1 MRFVILFSVAA
12 LISAGCNRNSSSAS
26 KSSPTSTPQS
36 LTVQDLVLTEA
47 DLAGCKLDR
56 QGESVIRVL
65 SQSFNCGPGATPD
78 PRVTEIVSFTD
89 NTVQDAERNIGNMW
103 STMDAARDY
112 IRKVVLARPVIPES
126 LEISN
131 AKDRF
136 GTIGADQEYVYC
148 ATFSDGVTRAVEY
161 FGAFR
166 HRNLRVEW
174 SAFQTNGDCTSPSR
188 AQDLGKMAA
197 AQQIGKLKSRL
208 PAGFITVPTITPTVV
223 PNR

>member
-1 MRFVILFSVAA
+1 MRFVIAFLLVA
-12 LISAGCNRNSSSAS
+12 LLAGGCSRGSSSAS
-26 KSSPTSTPQS
+26 NSSPTSTPQA
-36 LTVQDLVLTEA
+36 LTVQDLVLGEA

-56 QGESVIRVL
+56 QGESVIRAL

-78 PRVTEIVSFTD
+78 PRVTETVSFAD
-89 NTVQDAERNIGNMW
+89 NTMQDAERNISNAW

-112 IRKVVLARPVIPES
+112 IRQAVLARPVIPES
-126 LEISN
+126 LQIFN

-148 ATFSDGVTRAVEY
+148 ATFSDGATNAVMY

-174 SAFQTNGDCTSPSR
+174 TTFQTSGDCNSPTR
-188 AQDLGKMAA
+188 AQELGKLAA
-197 AQQIGKLKSRL
+197 TQQLAKLKSKL
-208 PAGFITVPTITPTVV
+208 PSGFITVPTVTPTVL
-223 PNR
+223 PTR